1 MHSGVHPP
9 LQCRRAWCVA
19 LCFPCS
25 SPLSQAFPAAAPPQI
40 SGRRWSFYCHHSFAP
55 LECCAV
61 GITQCVVF
69 SWLLSLSSTLECMQA
84 SSCLF
89 VSFDSLLFF
98 KPYFL
103 LANYFIRAVVGLQ
116 KKLLGQYREFSHSP
130 SLQRLCFLSHF
141 RLVVM
146 WYICYNWWIN
156 TDTLFL
162 SQLIRVHSRWCT
174 FCGFWS
180 FETDSLNLGIF
191 F

>member
-1 MHSGVHPP
+1 M
-9 LQCRRAWCVA
+9 A

-116 KKLLGQYREFSHSP
+116 QVREDGTEIPIYPHFHTCVQFSSVAQSCPTLCDPMNRSTPGLPVHHHLPEFTQTHVHRVRDAIQPSHPRSSLSP
-130 SLQRLCFLSHF
+130 TAPNPSQHQSFP
-141 RLVVM
+141 M
-146 WYICYNWWIN
+146 
-156 TDTLFL
+156 
-162 SQLIRVHSRWCT
+162 SQL
-174 FCGFWS
+174 FA
-180 FETDSLNLGIF
+180 
-191 F
+191 